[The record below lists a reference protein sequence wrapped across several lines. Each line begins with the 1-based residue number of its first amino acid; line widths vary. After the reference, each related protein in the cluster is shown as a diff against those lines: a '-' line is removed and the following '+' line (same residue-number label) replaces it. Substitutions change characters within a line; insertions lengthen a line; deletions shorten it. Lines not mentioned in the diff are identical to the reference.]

1 MAQKSWSHY
10 ERFVILYVCIYCKS
24 MAALD
29 SNVWPWFSSFSL
41 NRVMIRVVVSGGVE
55 IGHRSCVKSNSDRYP
70 ANCRGASKRPYM
82 IWKCYGQAGG
92 IPLFIHI
99 HHVSCRIQWI
109 VLLFSLV
116 RVFMAGERAPRW
128 GRDSIFVIYLHI
140 LVVEP
145 PMASRSYG
153 KSMGRLSNSLHIQTT
168 VSDTNAWPWS
178 WFWLDMVVL
187 VREKVGIFS
196 WASNP
201 V

>member
-1 MAQKSWSHY
+1 M
-10 ERFVILYVCIYCKS
+10 ILYVCIYCKS

-41 NRVMIRVVVSGGVE
+41 NRVRIRVVVSGGVE

-99 HHVSCRIQWI
+99 HHVSCRMQWI
-109 VLLFSLV
+109 VLLFSLG
-116 RVFMAGERAPRW
+116 RVFLAGERAPRS
-128 GRDSIFVIYLHI
+128 GRGSIFVIYIHI

-153 KSMGRLSNSLHIQTT
+153 KSMGRLSNSLHIHTK
-168 VSDTNAWPWS
+168 VSDTNA
-178 WFWLDMVVL
+178 
-187 VREKVGIFS
+187 K
-196 WASNP
+196 
-201 V
+201 